1 LRVAAAIIVDAGAF
15 FFWDLASRSP
25 LNLARDLAAGASK
38 PASALRGLA
47 RFTGGLLLLVAGAV
61 LVLPLA
67 IQVRTF
73 TVLEIWTVLTG
84 LLVEQ
89 LIGSGTRARRS

>member
-1 LRVAAAIIVDAGAF
+1 LRVAAAIIVDAF
-15 FFWDLASRSP
+15 FFWNLASRSP
-25 LNLARDLAAGASK
+25 VNLARDLAAGAKK
-38 PASALRGLA
+38 PAVAVRGLA
-47 RFTGGLLLLVAGAV
+47 RFTGGLLLLLAGAI

-89 LIGSGTRARRS
+89 LIGWDPRARRG

>member
-15 FFWDLASRSP
+15 FFWNLASRSP
-25 LNLARDLAAGASK
+25 QNLARDLAAGAKK
-38 PASALRGLA
+38 PAVALRGLA
-47 RFTGGLLLLVAGAV
+47 RFTGGLLLLLAGAI

-67 IQVRTF
+67 IQVHTF

-89 LIGSGTRARRS
+89 LIGTRPRN